1 MDSLIALVSL
11 ILGLALD
18 AKVDIL
24 WGIRRMVAL
33 SEDDVS
39 NIEAALGILEVL
51 ETVDLDILVSE
62 SGHVEVRSEKVC
74 C

>member
-1 MDSLIALVSL
+1 
-11 ILGLALD
+11 
-18 AKVDIL
+18 
-24 WGIRRMVAL
+24 MVAL
-33 SEDDVS
+33 SEDNVS

-51 ETVDLDILVSE
+51 KTVDLGILVSE

>member
-11 ILGLALD
+11 IPRLALD
-18 AKVDIL
+18 ANADVIY
-24 WGIRRMVAL
+24 GIRRMIPL
-33 SEDDVS
+33 SKDNVS
-39 NIEAALGILEVL
+39 NIESALGILEVL
-51 ETVDLDILVSE
+51 KTVDLGILVSE